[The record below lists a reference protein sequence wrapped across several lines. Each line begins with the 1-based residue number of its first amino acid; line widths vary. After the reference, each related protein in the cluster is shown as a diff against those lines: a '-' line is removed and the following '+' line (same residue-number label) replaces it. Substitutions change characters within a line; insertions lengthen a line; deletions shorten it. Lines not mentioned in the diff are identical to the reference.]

1 MGPIRPIPA
10 LLTRRAQQAQRAVST
25 PKQTPG
31 HVQRPEGRELT
42 ENVDPALRQAVH
54 ASPDGV
60 LIAHV
65 QLLDLQGPAQ
75 SPTRCLDQSLTFA
88 QVPHGGIDC
97 NKNMSV

>member
-10 LLTRRAQQAQRAVST
+10 LLTSRAQQAQRAVST
-25 PKQTPG
+25 PEQTLG
-31 HVQRPEGRELT
+31 HVQRLEGRKLT
-42 ENVDPALRQAVH
+42 ENIDPALRQAVH

-60 LIAHV
+60 LIAHI

-75 SPTRCLDQSLTFA
+75 SPTCRLDQSLAFA

-97 NKNMSV
+97 NKNISV